1 MGNCTEI
8 DAEHIRY
15 VGPTEVSFSYSLPW
29 SDWR

>member
-1 MGNCTEI
+1 MANCTEM

-15 VGPTEVSFSYSLPW
+15 VGPTEVSFSYSW